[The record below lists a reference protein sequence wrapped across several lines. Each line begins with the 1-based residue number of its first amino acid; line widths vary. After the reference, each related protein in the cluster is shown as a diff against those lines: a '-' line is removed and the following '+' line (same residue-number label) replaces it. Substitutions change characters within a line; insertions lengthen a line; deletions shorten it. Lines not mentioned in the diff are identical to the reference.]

1 MIGEKIIWTA
11 ILPSTNDFLKENW
24 RTLSH
29 GTAVVAEMQTNGRG
43 RYNRNWLS
51 PQGGL
56 WFSILF
62 KPRKSLRPAFF
73 TKVCSLSVIKAL
85 QALKVEAKIKWPN
98 DIYING
104 KKLAG
109 ILTESVF
116 DENIPKAI
124 ITGIGINVN
133 NNIPQELSNKAISLY
148 QITGQIYDPKIILK
162 MILRQIDGMIRR
174 YSKKPEI
181 TTRLWKKYMIQKE
194 GQVISFIKSNIIQSG
209 KLLKILEESLLIE
222 IEGKKIEISSL
233 EILDV

>member
-1 MIGEKIIWTA
+1 
-11 ILPSTNDFLKENW
+11 
-24 RTLSH
+24 
-29 GTAVVAEMQTNGRG
+29 
-43 RYNRNWLS
+43 
-51 PQGGL
+51 
-56 WFSILF
+56 
-62 KPRKSLRPAFF
+62 
-73 TKVCSLSVIKAL
+73 VCSLSVIKAL
-85 QALKVEAKIKWPN
+85 QALKVEARIKWPN

-222 IEGKKIEISSL
+222 I
-233 EILDV
+233 